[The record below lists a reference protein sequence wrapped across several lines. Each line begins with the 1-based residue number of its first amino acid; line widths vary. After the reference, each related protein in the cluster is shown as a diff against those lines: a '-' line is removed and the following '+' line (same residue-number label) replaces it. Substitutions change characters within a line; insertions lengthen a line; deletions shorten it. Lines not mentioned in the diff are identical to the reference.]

1 MYNIY
6 IILYMSMLVIDL
18 GPITYVLKKSLDMK
32 VFMHIK
38 TQKYAQ
44 YSP

>member
-1 MYNIY
+1 
-6 IILYMSMLVIDL
+6 MSMLIIDS
-18 GPITYVLKKSLDMK
+18 GQRTYVLEESLDMK

-38 TQKYAQ
+38 TQKYVQ